1 MRDSCGRKE
10 IGKTPPEEAY
20 HSPAES
26 EYIPFAVIERH
37 IFFGYPKFNGGLYIL
52 VMWHTSTS
60 CARNMGMCSRK
71 ATVRSGKH
79 MHLLRSLYILCYKQ
93 QLFSMGSVIAVL
105 PKNAIK
111 KSLLH
116 IERKPLLMIFFMIVL
131 GKPFLGKADKFPC
144 HL

>member
-1 MRDSCGRKE
+1 
-10 IGKTPPEEAY
+10 
-20 HSPAES
+20 
-26 EYIPFAVIERH
+26 
-37 IFFGYPKFNGGLYIL
+37 KFIGGLYIL

-79 MHLLRSLYILCYKQ
+79 MHLRGNLYVLFHKQ
-93 QLFSMGSVIAVL
+93 QLFTMGSVIAVP